1 MVAQVIVDVVHTNV
15 ARPFSY
21 LVPEGA
27 EVSVGARVSVPR
39 RSRLPSG

>member
-21 LVPEGA
+21 LVPEG
-27 EVSVGARVSVPR
+27 ESVPVVCA
-39 RSRLPSG
+39 G